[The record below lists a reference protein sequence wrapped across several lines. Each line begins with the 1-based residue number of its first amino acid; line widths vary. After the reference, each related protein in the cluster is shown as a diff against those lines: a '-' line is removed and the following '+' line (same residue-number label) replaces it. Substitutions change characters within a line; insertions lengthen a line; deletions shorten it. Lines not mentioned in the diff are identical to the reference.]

1 MADERCPNCGSE
13 LPRETGQHA
22 LSPSAGVVTCPSCG
36 ATVTLEKPGARDP
49 EDERKTT
56 AEVPRAAAV
65 PPGEE
70 HAEEFAGQE
79 TVEGVMGEIAD
90 KEGGQG

>member
-22 LSPSAGVVTCPSCG
+22 LAPSAGVVTCPSCG
-36 ATVTLEKPGARDP
+36 ATVTLEKPGARDA
-49 EDERKTT
+49 EDESKTS
-56 AEVPRAAAV
+56 AEVQRAAGA

-70 HAEEFAGQE
+70 HAEEFAGHE

-90 KEGGQG
+90 KEGGQE